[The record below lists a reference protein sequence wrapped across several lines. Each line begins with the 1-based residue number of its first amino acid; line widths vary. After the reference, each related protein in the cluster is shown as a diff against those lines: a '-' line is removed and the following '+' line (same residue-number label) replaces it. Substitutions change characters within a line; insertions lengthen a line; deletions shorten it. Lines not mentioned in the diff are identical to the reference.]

1 MPEIVEALTAIDRDS
16 TLLARQ
22 WDTPLAAHLAYLAL
36 NLKCQAE
43 RTQADELARGAQGFA
58 RFLHDA
64 VRQAREQGEVPAA
77 FVPALWARLATLHE
91 LGRPVPPPAP
101 VAASDR
107 VVLWLPP
114 ELDASRLLR
123 ELGRAGV
130 HPLRVGSSAE
140 LVSLLDTRPPAVLAV
155 LRLDAGIDGALTA
168 LMQTRLADVPLLLL
182 APELDYATRLNAVR
196 LGARAFLPWPLA
208 GDELADALARLA
220 PRLDP
225 APLRALVVEAAPELA
240 DWYAGTLAQ
249 HGMDTR
255 VADSGSTGFE
265 ALIRFSPDV
274 LVVDQRLPEGPGL
287 EFVHV
292 VRQARVDDP
301 VPVVMLA
308 ADARHPVRPNPEAPV
323 AAWLDKPVQAEA
335 LAAAALNAARLHRVR
350 RARAATDP
358 LTGVLAERA
367 LADRLDAELACA
379 ARQHQPL
386 TLAVLDIVGLGDINR
401 QQGYAVGDRVLLAL
415 ARLLRER
422 LRRHDVVGRMAGD
435 RFVLVLPDAG
445 AETADAL
452 LASLALAFAARQS
465 EDGLR
470 TTAARFTAAVCRA
483 EPGDTAAVWLPR
495 LRDWPLPAVDGP
507 ADGAG
512 QSAS

>member
-1 MPEIVEALTAIDRDS
+1 M
-16 TLLARQ
+16 
-22 WDTPLAAHLAYLAL
+22 
-36 NLKCQAE
+36 
-43 RTQADELARGAQGFA
+43 
-58 RFLHDA
+58 
-64 VRQAREQGEVPAA
+64 
-77 FVPALWARLATLHE
+77 
-91 LGRPVPPPAP
+91 
-101 VAASDR
+101 
-107 VVLWLPP
+107 
-114 ELDASRLLR
+114 
-123 ELGRAGV
+123 
-130 HPLRVGSSAE
+130 
-140 LVSLLDTRPPAVLAV
+140 
-155 LRLDAGIDGALTA
+155 
-168 LMQTRLADVPLLLL
+168 
-182 APELDYATRLNAVR
+182 
-196 LGARAFLPWPLA
+196 
-208 GDELADALARLA
+208 
-220 PRLDP
+220 
-225 APLRALVVEAAPELA
+225 VEAAPELA

-401 QQGYAVGDRVLLAL
+401 QQGYAVGDQVLLAL

-452 LASLALAFAARQS
+452 LASLALAFAAGSPRTGCGRQPAS
-465 EDGLR
+465 PLR
-470 TTAARFTAAVCRA
+470 CAGPGGRRPPCGCRA
-483 EPGDTAAVWLPR
+483 CGTGRCRPWTGRQTGPVR
-495 LRDWPLPAVDGP
+495 VP
-507 ADGAG
+507 ADRWRSCRARPVPASRSGRQAFSTPVTKAG
-512 QSAS
+512 RPRSRRA

>member
-1 MPEIVEALTAIDRDS
+1 M
-16 TLLARQ
+16 
-22 WDTPLAAHLAYLAL
+22 
-36 NLKCQAE
+36 
-43 RTQADELARGAQGFA
+43 
-58 RFLHDA
+58 
-64 VRQAREQGEVPAA
+64 
-77 FVPALWARLATLHE
+77 
-91 LGRPVPPPAP
+91 
-101 VAASDR
+101 
-107 VVLWLPP
+107 
-114 ELDASRLLR
+114 
-123 ELGRAGV
+123 
-130 HPLRVGSSAE
+130 
-140 LVSLLDTRPPAVLAV
+140 
-155 LRLDAGIDGALTA
+155 
-168 LMQTRLADVPLLLL
+168 
-182 APELDYATRLNAVR
+182 
-196 LGARAFLPWPLA
+196 
-208 GDELADALARLA
+208 
-220 PRLDP
+220 
-225 APLRALVVEAAPELA
+225 
-240 DWYAGTLAQ
+240 LAQ

-367 LADRLDAELACA
+367 LADRLDAELARA